1 MKIQHL
7 WQQGNDNGD
16 NAEDDCDD
24 DYDDGDDHDDDHDYN
39 VSVWHVHQMIGWVRE
54 RRRHH
59 SGVLPSPSIAC
70 APLPAVI
77 TIIFTFIKSIFVL
90 L

>member
-1 MKIQHL
+1 MHL
-7 WQQGNDNGD
+7 WQHGNDNDD
-16 NAEDDCDD
+16 NAEDDC
-24 DYDDGDDHDDDHDYN
+24 DDDHDYN
-39 VSVWHVHQMIGWVRE
+39 VSVWHVHQMIGWLRE

-70 APLPAVI
+70 APLPTVI

-90 L
+90 PG